1 MAEDIKGIEEGRAIY
16 AYRCV
21 ESICKCNQDASK
33 AYRSYAKRIPAMI
46 KINGLGPTIAFMYS
60 KGNDTDK
67 SDRKAYNIL
76 YKDIEQRLKDKNLL
90 EKDDKLVEAII
101 NVDTPE
107 YMEITIEVLA
117 FFSWLRR
124 FAEGMIGSE
133 VGA

>member
-21 ESICKCNQDASK
+21 ESICKYNQEVSK
-33 AYRSYAKRIPAMI
+33 AYRSYTKRIPAMI
-46 KINGLGPTIAFMYS
+46 KTNGLGPSIAFMYS

-67 SDRKAYNIL
+67 GDKKAYNIL
-76 YKDIEQRLKDKNLL
+76 YKDIEKRLKDKNLL

-101 NVDTPE
+101 NIDTSE

-117 FFSWLRR
+117 LFNWLRR
-124 FAEGMIGSE
+124 FAEGMIG
-133 VGA
+133 VK